1 METDPMA
8 MTKCKECSAEI
19 STKAETCPKCG
30 AKQST
35 AVNIGCGTVILVVL
49 AAILLIGY
57 ISSET
62 TPSNPPISDTDCRK
76 DLSCWAERHR
86 AAAARACAP
95 QIERQGAYGHR
106 WTVRSNVGKFSR
118 YAWADQENTTVR
130 YFGDAIEYQNA
141 FGAWIP
147 HTYSCT
153 YGTITGRVLAVDAIQ
168 GRI

>member
-1 METDPMA
+1 MA
-8 MTKCKECSAEI
+8 MTKCKECGAEI
-19 STKAETCPKCG
+19 STKAESCPKCG
-30 AKQST
+30 AKRSGGG
-35 AVNIGCGTVILVVL
+35 NIGCGTVIVGIFV
-49 AAILLIGY
+49 AILLISLFSGNK
-57 ISSET
+57 
-62 TPSNPPISDTDCRK
+62 TPTKPPLSDAECRK
-76 DLSCWAERHR
+76 ELRCWAERHR

-118 YAWADQENTTVR
+118 YAWADEGNATVR

-141 FGAWIP
+141 FGAWLP